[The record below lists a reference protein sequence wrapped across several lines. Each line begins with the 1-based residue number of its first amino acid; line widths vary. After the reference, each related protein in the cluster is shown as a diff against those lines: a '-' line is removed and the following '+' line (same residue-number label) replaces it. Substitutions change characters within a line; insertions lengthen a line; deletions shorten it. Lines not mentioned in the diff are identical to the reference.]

1 MQVQAWSPNLTA
13 ERAEA
18 AGAEFVPKHE
28 LFANADV
35 VSVHL
40 ILSDRTRNVVD
51 AAALAA
57 MKPTAFLVNTSRAGL
72 VYQSA
77 LLDALR
83 KGRIA
88 GAGLDCRSAE
98 RRVGAEG
105 VSTGKARWAP
115 RHYKKKNT
123 RA

>member
-35 VSVHL
+35 ISVHL

-57 MKPTAFLVNTSRAGL
+57 MKPTAFLVNPSRAGL
-72 VYQSA
+72 VDPSA

-83 KGRIA
+83 KGRLA
-88 GAGLDCRSAE
+88 GAGLDVFPAE
-98 RRVGAEG
+98 PDRQSV
-105 VSTGKARWAP
+105 VSGKSMSVR
-115 RHYKKKNT
+115 
-123 RA
+123 